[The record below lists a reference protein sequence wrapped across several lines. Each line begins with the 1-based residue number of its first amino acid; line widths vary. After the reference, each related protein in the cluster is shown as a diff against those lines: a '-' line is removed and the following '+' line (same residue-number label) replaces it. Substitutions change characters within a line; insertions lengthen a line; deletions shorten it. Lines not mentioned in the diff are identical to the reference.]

1 MNETGHLFFP
11 RYWLCSQLLS
21 TVRAIDVLSVDDEA
35 LVGQGEGAFLA
46 IEAVL
51 VPGVTLVVHHV
62 GPMAKPCDGILAAV
76 ALLGHGGLVAVH
88 TVDMLLMGG
97 EARSG

>member
-62 GPMAKPCDGILAAV
+62 GPMAKPCIMGDSMCSIVMGQIYSNQFTGI
-76 ALLGHGGLVAVH
+76 
-88 TVDMLLMGG
+88 T
-97 EARSG
+97 SY